1 MPLFFKDKPLKE
13 VLRILSEKT
22 GVSII
27 CEEEIEKKVTATFS
41 RPTPLLKVLD
51 SLLLPEYS
59 YKIEGNFILIP
70 SPLLEKK
77 SFFLSYARASDLS
90 SSLTSLLSS
99 RGSFTIDEEANVLT
113 VKDYPSTLKKIEE
126 FIASQD
132 TVEKQLKDK
141 SFTLK
146 YVQAESI
153 LPLVKE
159 KLSPRGEVKLFSP
172 TNTLLIR
179 DTSYHLSKITPFVE
193 NLDVFKPE
201 KKVFTLKYALI
212 CQLSPSISSLLSKE
226 GKMQIDEE
234 ANQIIIND
242 TPYSLKRISSFISS
256 EDVPDKWIEKKEFS
270 IKYLPLEEVS
280 SRVKELLSPYGKMQ
294 LDKEKSLLTVSDTSF
309 NLFKITNL
317 IKEIDLFTPQEKTYS
332 LKFAPLLEVSE
343 KIKPLLSDKGE
354 VILDKER
361 GTLKVVD
368 VEKNIKRV
376 DLLVKE
382 MDVLEKQ
389 LVSKKYFLKY
399 LTAEEAKFFLE
410 GIITPYGKVSLP
422 QSSSNQEGN
431 KSEEYIVIPSE
442 ESNNLKIIPPEK
454 NEAQRVN
461 FIYVTD
467 LKRNISEIEKM
478 IEEMNSSTQA
488 KAIATRT
495 FYIEKGSLEQIAI
508 AIANLIGLSPEEIQG
523 IDIKEG
529 EWMRTTFQ
537 GGGPKISIKGVG
549 E

>member
-1 MPLFFKDKPLKE
+1 M
-13 VLRILSEKT
+13 
-22 GVSII
+22 
-27 CEEEIEKKVTATFS
+27 
-41 RPTPLLKVLD
+41 
-51 SLLLPEYS
+51 
-59 YKIEGNFILIP
+59 
-70 SPLLEKK
+70 
-77 SFFLSYARASDLS
+77 
-90 SSLTSLLSS
+90 
-99 RGSFTIDEEANVLT
+99 
-113 VKDYPSTLKKIEE
+113 
-126 FIASQD
+126 
-132 TVEKQLKDK
+132 
-141 SFTLK
+141 
-146 YVQAESI
+146 
-153 LPLVKE
+153 
-159 KLSPRGEVKLFSP
+159 
-172 TNTLLIR
+172 
-179 DTSYHLSKITPFVE
+179 
-193 NLDVFKPE
+193 
-201 KKVFTLKYALI
+201 
-212 CQLSPSISSLLSKE
+212 
-226 GKMQIDEE
+226 
-234 ANQIIIND
+234 
-242 TPYSLKRISSFISS
+242 
-256 EDVPDKWIEKKEFS
+256 
-270 IKYLPLEEVS
+270 
-280 SRVKELLSPYGKMQ
+280 
-294 LDKEKSLLTVSDTSF
+294 
-309 NLFKITNL
+309 
-317 IKEIDLFTPQEKTYS
+317 
-332 LKFAPLLEVSE
+332 
-343 KIKPLLSDKGE
+343 
-354 VILDKER
+354 
-361 GTLKVVD
+361 
-368 VEKNIKRV
+368 
-376 DLLVKE
+376 VKE

-422 QSSSNQEGN
+422 QSRSNQEGN